1 MLQNY
6 PASDYE
12 IIVVDNRSTDRT
24 KEVVSE
30 FSHVRYVLEEKMGL
44 SHARNRGIKESRGDV
59 VAFIDDDAKADKSW
73 LSRLVQVYKEEKDAG
88 CVGGRVILDW
98 KCEKPSWW
106 HTDLDEVF
114 NGINYSDSRIS
125 LSHPRY
131 PYGTNISFR
140 TDIVEKAGGFQIRLF
155 SWPGFFDKLVVF
167 IYQNNLGLPVPCVF
181 IFNKAI
187 RNDNNPVAW
196 LCPSCCSAV

>member
-1 MLQNY
+1 MIISVVVCTHNRSESLRETLRSLMLQNY

-140 TDIVEKAGGFQIRLF
+140 TDIVEKAGGFRIDLGRIGSRLLA
-155 SWPGFFDKLVVF
+155 GEGGG
-167 IYQNNLGLPVPCVF
+167 I
-181 IFNKAI
+181 
-187 RNDNNPVAW
+187 
-196 LCPSCCSAV
+196 